1 MTLVQYRNNQPK
13 AFNNFMDDFFTSIP
27 SIMSER
33 FQQSSF
39 KQFPVMNVS
48 ETEAGYEL
56 EVVAPGFEKEQFTV
70 DVNDKTL
77 TIAAEVKSEKSEKS
91 EKYVRKEYEA
101 KSFKRSFHLDENI
114 DANNICAKY
123 VNGVLTV
130 NLPKR
135 KTVKEGR
142 KQISIS

>member
-1 MTLVQYRNNQPK
+1 
-13 AFNNFMDDFFTSIP
+13 
-27 SIMSER
+27 
-33 FQQSSF
+33 
-39 KQFPVMNVS
+39 
-48 ETEAGYEL
+48 
-56 EVVAPGFEKEQFTV
+56 
-70 DVNDKTL
+70 VNDKTL
-77 TIAAEVKSEKSEKS
+77 TIVAEVKLEKSEKS

-142 KQISIS
+142 KQISVS